1 MILQYI
7 KQLL

>member
-7 KQLL
+7 P